1 MLCRASGGGRKAE
14 LLQCTR
20 RATQEPVVELLACTP
35 QAAVVCKPAGV
46 PFHRDPETGT
56 DGVMQLVRRQH
67 AGLGLLY
74 PVHRLDAVTS
84 GALILAR
91 TPAAAARIVTEFR
104 ARRVAKYYV
113 GLSDRK
119 PSRKMG
125 TVRGDMQRGRRGGWM
140 LTRSTVDPAVT
151 RFTSCGIP
159 GRRPG
164 LRALVLKP
172 ETGRTHQLRVAA
184 KSLGAPLL
192 GDTRYASSL
201 GAAQEERCYLHCVAL
216 RLVVGGEPLQAVC
229 RPTEG
234 EEFRSAEFREVFERW
249 ILPGMEADTG
259 VWFAGDTLLR
269 SGPLLL

>member
-1 MLCRASGGGRKAE
+1 
-14 LLQCTR
+14 
-20 RATQEPVVELLACTP
+20 
-35 QAAVVCKPAGV
+35 
-46 PFHRDPETGT
+46 
-56 DGVMQLVRRQH
+56 
-67 AGLGLLY
+67 
-74 PVHRLDAVTS
+74 
-84 GALILAR
+84 
-91 TPAAAARIVTEFR
+91 
-104 ARRVAKYYV
+104 
-113 GLSDRK
+113 
-119 PSRKMG
+119 MG

-192 GDTRYASSL
+192 SDTRYASSL

-269 SGPLLL
+269 VAAARDLRADAGAVPGGATQSVTDSGWTTVDTSSEAEVGSVALRLDPQDPALREWVDEPMEGDLN